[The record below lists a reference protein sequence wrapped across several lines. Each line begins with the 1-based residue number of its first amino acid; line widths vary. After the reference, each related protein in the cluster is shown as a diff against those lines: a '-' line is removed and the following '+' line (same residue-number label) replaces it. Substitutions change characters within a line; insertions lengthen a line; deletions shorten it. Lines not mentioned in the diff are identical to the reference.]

1 MSPNFS
7 RPAAVPPFRSR
18 QAKYSFFTLIVI
30 ALLAATQAFAA
41 EPGAPPAK
49 IMVLMCTTLI
59 APLTRAANNRQS
71 LDGSLFGKFHCRS
84 GVEFT
89 ALTRPRDFAMVHYVS
104 CEDTN

>member
-1 MSPNFS
+1 VNSSTSTGERTPS
-7 RPAAVPPFRSR
+7 ARG
-18 QAKYSFFTLIVI
+18 TL
-30 ALLAATQAFAA
+30 FAA
-41 EPGAPPAK
+41 SVFRWVTAADTKITEQTNAPAK

-71 LDGSLFGKFHCRS
+71 LDGSFFGKFHCRS
-84 GVEFT
+84 RVEFT